1 MVEAI
6 VAIVCDWV
14 NWNDVE
20 WLKDNAVRL
29 LIVKDINIVY
39 SINYN
44 SR

>member
-1 MVEAI
+1 MVAAI

-20 WLKDNAVRL
+20 WLKDNSVS
-29 LIVKDINIVY
+29 LIVNDIN
-39 SINYN
+39 SINDN